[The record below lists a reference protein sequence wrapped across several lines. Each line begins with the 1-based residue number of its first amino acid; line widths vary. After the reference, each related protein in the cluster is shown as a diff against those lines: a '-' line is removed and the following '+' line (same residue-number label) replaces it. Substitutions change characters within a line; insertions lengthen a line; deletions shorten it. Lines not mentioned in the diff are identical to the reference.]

1 MMTGLAA
8 LPPIHASLEK
18 AIVTLTVIVTTVL
31 NVERTTVSMIF
42 QHLKGTTGKL
52 WQTVAMVFSRF
63 KYKIASLVHKNT
75 RSE

>member
-1 MMTGLAA
+1 MLG
-8 LPPIHASLEK
+8 K
-18 AIVTLTVIVTTVL
+18 AIVTLTVIVTMVL

-63 KYKIASLVHKNT
+63 KYKIASLVLRVRCVNDIIIFLIYFFVF
-75 RSE
+75 

>member
-1 MMTGLAA
+1 MLG
-8 LPPIHASLEK
+8 K
-18 AIVTLTVIVTTVL
+18 AIVTLTVIVTMVL

-63 KYKIASLVHKNT
+63 KYKIASLVHT
-75 RSE
+75 FDVSMI